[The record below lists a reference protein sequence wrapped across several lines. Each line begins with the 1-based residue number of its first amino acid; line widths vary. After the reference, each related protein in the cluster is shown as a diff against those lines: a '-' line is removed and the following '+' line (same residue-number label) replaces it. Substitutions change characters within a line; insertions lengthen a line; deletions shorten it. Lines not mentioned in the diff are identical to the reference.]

1 MLVSSSSSSDVP
13 PEPLRRRLRLS
24 DILLHKKIYTVHC
37 DRLKRDQRPKK
48 PNVVSGQRFF
58 NQKQLEV
65 EAKKCRF
72 FSVLN
77 EGGRQWRPP
86 SIVQTCLEACEE
98 QQGGLAKVAN
108 AAK

>member
-1 MLVSSSSSSDVP
+1 MS
-13 PEPLRRRLRLS
+13 
-24 DILLHKKIYTVHC
+24 
-37 DRLKRDQRPKK
+37 
-48 PNVVSGQRFF
+48 
-58 NQKQLEV
+58 
-65 EAKKCRF
+65 F